1 MKLFDKMC
9 KSEYA
14 GIIWLHDIYYD
25 MFQLLLLLLLYLF
38 TSMEDASPINRLM
51 QTLSPMILLQL
62 YNTSSLLL
70 LLLCL

>member
-1 MKLFDKMC
+1 MKLFGKMC

-14 GIIWLHDIYYD
+14 VIIWLHDIYYD